1 MIERPASQRELI
13 ARTMRTLPEAMDR
26 QAYETLDL
34 HARKLQLDIIHHQ
47 QFLRAQG
54 LEEAYDLWLKMR

>member
-1 MIERPASQRELI
+1 MTDTLAL
-13 ARTMRTLPEAMDR
+13 TMRTLPEAMDR

-34 HARKLQLDIIHHQ
+34 YARKLQLQLIYHQ

-54 LEEAYDLWLKMR
+54 LEEAFDLWQQMH